1 MATPTPPPPT
11 RTNLL
16 LEGLP
21 IRHLIATPFM
31 ESANAQLQLAHA
43 TTEFISDTC
52 IDPDGNI
59 RMIEMSYKTESE
71 ASGSSQSTIKVPLLT
86 VINVPSLLIQKVNVD
101 FKIEIMDIQAT
112 ETRRTA
118 ESDQEFSVGV
128 KASWKGWGARVSS
141 DVKYATKSKIAQT
154 SSSKDSLT
162 SKTSYGINVEAVQ
175 SMPPGLL
182 QLLDIL
188 SKSKPQSVSTTT

>member
-1 MATPTPPPPT
+1 MATPSPPT
-11 RTNLL
+11 RTNLR

-21 IRHLIATPFM
+21 VRHLIATPFM

-52 IDPDGNI
+52 IDPEGNI
-59 RMIEMSYKTESE
+59 RMIEMSYNTESE
-71 ASGSSQSTIKVPLLT
+71 SNGSSKSTIKVPLLT

-112 ETRRTA
+112 EASSTA
-118 ESDQEFSVGV
+118 ETDREFGVNV

-141 DVKYATKSKIAQT
+141 DVKYSTKSKIAQAT
-154 SSSKDSLT
+154 SSKDSLT
-162 SKTSYGINVEAVQ
+162 SKTSYGISVEAVQ
-175 SMPPGLL
+175 TMPPGLL

-188 SKSKPQSVSTTT
+188 SKSKPQSTSTTPT